1 MPVSLLSFE
10 EQAAI
15 VSKALKI
22 DSFHFNIFINSK
34 LIPLLLVSP

>member
-22 DSFHFNIFINSK
+22 NSFHFNIFINSK
-34 LIPLLLVSP
+34 LPLLLVSP